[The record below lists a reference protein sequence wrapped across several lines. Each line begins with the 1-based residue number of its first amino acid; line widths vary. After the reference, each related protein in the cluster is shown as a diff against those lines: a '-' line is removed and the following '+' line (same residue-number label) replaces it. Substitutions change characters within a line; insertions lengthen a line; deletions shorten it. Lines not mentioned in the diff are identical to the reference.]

1 MLFRSADAVEA
12 QPGGGPG
19 GSGAA
24 SLPAGPSS
32 VGFWMEPAAGFEGL
46 LAWVESLAPGG
57 GGGSGDG
64 GEGVEGGDSGSSGSS
79 SGEEDSGGG
88 SCGCP
93 SEFGCGGL
101 CGGGGRDAN

>member
-1 MLFRSADAVEA
+1 MLFRS
-12 QPGGGPG
+12 GGPG

-32 VGFWMEPAAGFEGL
+32 VSFWMEPAAGFEGL
-46 LAWVESLAPGG
+46 MAWVESLAPGS

-64 GEGVEGGDSGSSGSS
+64 GEGGEGGDSGSSD
-79 SGEEDSGGG
+79 EEGGSGGG
-88 SCGCP
+88 CGCP

-101 CGGGGRDAN
+101 CGGGGRNGN